1 MVVLGLLMLI
11 FSSSGRSDE
20 SVMRPSAPTE
30 KFESFAKGSSC
41 AINSLSRP
49 AIISSAK
56 TRWLRVLD
64 HDEEKEDTRS
74 GVLVHVLEME
84 VSSSS
89 SLSMRRSC
97 CSMDFAVL
105 LLMVLP
111 RNEGV
116 LAAAVTLEVPVDEGA
131 GNDSSRSISGLL
143 KLVTTVSTRWSRRDR
158 RFLRS
163 QRRVLEV
170 ALEELMLCD

>member
-1 MVVLGLLMLI
+1 MVVLGLLLLI
-11 FSSSGRSDE
+11 FSSSDRSDE

-30 KFESFAKGSSC
+30 KLESLAKGSSC
-41 AINSLSRP
+41 AITSHSRP

-74 GVLVHVLEME
+74 GVLVLEIE
-84 VSSSS
+84 ALASS

-97 CSMDFAVL
+97 SSMDFAVL

-116 LAAAVTLEVPVDEGA
+116 LTAAVSLEVPVDEGVGGIVRA
-131 GNDSSRSISGLL
+131 P
-143 KLVTTVSTRWSRRDR
+143 
-158 RFLRS
+158 FP
-163 QRRVLEV
+163 
-170 ALEELMLCD
+170 AC